1 MVLGKEV
8 DPLGLSIGEGGL
20 SEDGF
25 DGGVVA
31 MDGEGAVVEVVTP
44 ELEGLDKAEELFVVG
59 RVRLLGVLV
68 FGGMVGDDSF
78 VGADPLSE
86 DSPGGGGRG
95 VGVEVERGGR
105 WGRSRGRRGWGLR

>member
-1 MVLGKEV
+1 M
-8 DPLGLSIGEGGL
+8 
-20 SEDGF
+20 
-25 DGGVVA
+25 
-31 MDGEGAVVEVVTP
+31 
-44 ELEGLDKAEELFVVG
+44 DKAEELFVVG

-95 VGVEVERGGR
+95 VGVEVERGALGEKSGAARMGAEVRAVLRAWKAVWASSGQGIFQLVRDLRR
-105 WGRSRGRRGWGLR
+105 W